1 MDKDEGDDNNR
12 PQDSL
17 RSPLN
22 LKNNLNQDKVMR
34 CSVAASAHAIIDDA
48 AEDIESSS
56 DDANYDE
63 TIDED

>member
-1 MDKDEGDDNNR
+1 M
-12 PQDSL
+12 
-17 RSPLN
+17 RS
-22 LKNNLNQDKVMR
+22 
-34 CSVAASAHAIIDDA
+34 SVAASAHALIDDA